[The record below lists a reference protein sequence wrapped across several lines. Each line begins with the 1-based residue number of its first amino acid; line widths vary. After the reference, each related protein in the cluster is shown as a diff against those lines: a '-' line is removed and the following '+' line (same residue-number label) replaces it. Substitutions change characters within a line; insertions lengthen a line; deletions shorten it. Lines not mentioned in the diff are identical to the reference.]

1 MINSKTKNQHSV
13 SACNYYH
20 QSSNFLKNVALFFRI
35 SEHYASNI
43 HICICNYFFSKVS
56 LLWYFLLFIFD
67 GLPAISDIG
76 HEFWSQHGHNSIK
89 QRRTDCSLLSQQ
101 LWFDCSE
108 GSMFFYRVAL
118 ICSKLDLFWDLGILI
133 FFIL

>member
-1 MINSKTKNQHSV
+1 MINSKTKNQHS
-13 SACNYYH
+13 ACNYH
-20 QSSNFLKNVALFFRI
+20 QSSNFLKNVALFFQI

-76 HEFWSQHGHNSIK
+76 HEFWSQHGHNSFSDCWQIL
-89 QRRTDCSLLSQQ
+89 TDVHKRQDWEKAEPS
-101 LWFDCSE
+101 
-108 GSMFFYRVAL
+108 FF
-118 ICSKLDLFWDLGILI
+118 
-133 FFIL
+133 